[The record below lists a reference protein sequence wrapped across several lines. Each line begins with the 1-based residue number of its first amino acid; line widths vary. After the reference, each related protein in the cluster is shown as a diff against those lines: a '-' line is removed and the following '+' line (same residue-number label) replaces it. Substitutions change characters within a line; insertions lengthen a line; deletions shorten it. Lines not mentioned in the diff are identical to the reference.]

1 MSTTFHLV
9 RHGLKERRIG
19 DVPLTSE
26 GVLQAEATA
35 LHFAKATSLITKIL
49 TSPLRR
55 AQETA
60 SMIARH
66 TRSHITEDPRLRE
79 RANWGDC
86 PDQSFEEFITMWDR
100 CTSDPDYIPPVG
112 DSAKQAGE
120 RLASLLTE
128 LANEEPENSNII
140 VVAHGGLITDFLV
153 QTFTEGELNVWHSN
167 FIAMQNQLIPECS
180 ITTLIHD
187 QSNYTI
193 GAFAST
199 VHLDSNYEN
208 GVT

>member
-1 MSTTFHLV
+1 MSPSLPKGF
-9 RHGLKERRIG
+9 
-19 DVPLTSE
+19 S
-26 GVLQAEATA
+26 QAEATA
-35 LHFAKATSLITKIL
+35 LHFAKATSPITRSLPAHFDEPKK
-49 TSPLRR
+49 PP
-55 AQETA
+55 

-66 TRSHITEDPRLRE
+66 THSHTTEDPRLRE

-86 PDQSFEEFITMWDR
+86 PDQSFEEFIAMWDR

-140 VVAHGGLITDFLV
+140 VVTHGGLITDFLV
-153 QTFTEGELNVWHSN
+153 QTFSERELNVWHSD
-167 FIAMQNQLIPECS
+167 FIAMQTQLIPECS

-187 QSNYTI
+187 QGNYTI
-193 GAFAST
+193 EAFAST
-199 VHLDSNYEN
+199 VHLDSNY
-208 GVT
+208 VK

>member
-19 DVPLTSE
+19 DVSLTFQ
-26 GVLQAEATA
+26 GALQAEATA
-35 LHFAKATSLITKIL
+35 LHFARAPFPVTKIL

-55 AQETA
+55 ARETA
-60 SMIARH
+60 SMIAHH
-66 TRSHITEDPRLRE
+66 TQSHITEDSRLRE

-86 PDQSFEEFITMWDR
+86 PDQSFEEFIAMWDR

-153 QTFTEGELNVWHSN
+153 QTFTEGELNVWHSD

-187 QSNYTI
+187 QGKYTI
-193 GAFAST
+193 EAFAST
-199 VHLDSNYEN
+199 EHLDSNDVKE
-208 GVT
+208 

>member
-35 LHFAKATSLITKIL
+35 LHFARAAFNVTKIL

-60 SMIARH
+60 GSIARLTH
-66 TRSHITEDPRLRE
+66 AHITEDPRLRE

-86 PDQSFEEFITMWDR
+86 PDQSFEEFIAMWDR

-128 LANEEPENSNII
+128 LANDEPENRNII

-153 QTFTEGELNVWHSN
+153 QTFTERELNIWHSD
-167 FIAMQNQLIPECS
+167 FITMQNQLISECS

-187 QSNYTI
+187 QGKYTI
-193 GAFAST
+193 EAFAST
-199 VHLDSNYEN
+199 EHLD
-208 GVT
+208 

>member
-9 RHGLKERRIG
+9 RHGLKERQIG
-19 DVPLTSE
+19 DVSLTSE
-26 GVLQAEATA
+26 GALQAEATA
-35 LHFAKATSLITKIL
+35 LHFARAAFPVTKIL

-66 TRSHITEDPRLRE
+66 THARITEDPRLRE

-86 PDQSFEEFITMWDR
+86 PDQSFEEFIAMWDR

-120 RLASLLTE
+120 RLASRLTE
-128 LANEEPENSNII
+128 LTNEEQENSNII
-140 VVAHGGLITDFLV
+140 VVTHGGLITDFLV
-153 QTFTEGELNVWHSN
+153 QTFTERELNVWHSD

-187 QSNYTI
+187 QGKYTI
-193 GAFAST
+193 KAFAST
-199 VHLDSNYEN
+199 AHLDSN
-208 GVT
+208 

>member
-26 GVLQAEATA
+26 GALQAEATA
-35 LHFAKATSLITKIL
+35 LHFARVALTVTKIL

-60 SMIARH
+60 NMIARH
-66 TRSHITEDPRLRE
+66 THAHITEDPRLRE

-86 PDQSFEEFITMWDR
+86 PDQSFEEFIAMWDR
-100 CTSDPDYIPPVG
+100 CTSDPVYIPPVG

-128 LANEEPENSNII
+128 LANEEQENSNII

-153 QTFTEGELNVWHSN
+153 QTFTERELNVLHSD

-187 QSNYTI
+187 QGNYTI
-193 GAFAST
+193 EAFAST
-199 VHLDSNYEN
+199 EHLELTDAQE
-208 GVT
+208 

>member
-1 MSTTFHLV
+1 MSTTYHLV

-19 DVPLTSE
+19 DVSLTSE

-35 LHFAKATSLITKIL
+35 LHFARATFPVTKIL

-60 SMIARH
+60 NMIARH
-66 TRSHITEDPRLRE
+66 THSHITEDPRLRE

-86 PDQSFEEFITMWDR
+86 PDQSFEEFIAMWDR
-100 CTSDPDYIPPVG
+100 CTSDPDYVPAVG

-120 RLASLLTE
+120 RLASLLTA

-153 QTFTEGELNVWHSN
+153 QTFSEGELNVWHSN

-180 ITTLIHD
+180 ITTLIYD
-187 QSNYTI
+187 QGNYTI
-193 GAFAST
+193 KAFAST
-199 VHLDSNYEN
+199 EHLDSNDVKE
-208 GVT
+208 

>member
-1 MSTTFHLV
+1 MSTTFQLV

-19 DVPLTSE
+19 DVPLNSE

-66 TRSHITEDPRLRE
+66 TRFHITEDPRLRE

-86 PDQSFEEFITMWDR
+86 PDQSFEEFIAMWDR
-100 CTSDPDYIPPVG
+100 CTSEPDYIPPVG

-140 VVAHGGLITDFLV
+140 VVTHGGLITDFLV
-153 QTFTEGELNVWHSN
+153 QTFTERELNVWHSD

-187 QSNYTI
+187 QGNYTI
-193 GAFAST
+193 KAFAST
-199 VHLDSNYEN
+199 VHLDSND
-208 GVT
+208 VKK

>member
-9 RHGLKERRIG
+9 RHGLKERQIG
-19 DVPLTSE
+19 DVSLTAE

-35 LHFAKATSLITKIL
+35 LHFAKATFHVTKIL

-55 AQETA
+55 ARETA

-66 TRSHITEDPRLRE
+66 THSHITEDPRLRE

-86 PDQSFEEFITMWDR
+86 PDQSFEEFIAMWDR

-153 QTFTEGELNVWHSN
+153 QTFTEGELNVWHSD

-187 QSNYTI
+187 QGNYTI
-193 GAFAST
+193 KAFAST
-199 VHLDSNYEN
+199 EHLDSND
-208 GVT
+208 VKK

>member
-9 RHGLKERRIG
+9 RHGLKERQIG

-26 GVLQAEATA
+26 GILQAEATA
-35 LHFAKATSLITKIL
+35 LHFAKAAYPVTKIL

-60 SMIARH
+60 SMIARLTH
-66 TRSHITEDPRLRE
+66 AYITEDPRLRE

-86 PDQSFEEFITMWDR
+86 PKQSFEEFIAMWDR
-100 CTSDPDYIPPVG
+100 CTAYPDYIPPVG

-128 LANEEPENSNII
+128 LASEEPENRNII

-153 QTFTEGELNVWHSN
+153 QTFNERELNLWHSD

-187 QSNYTI
+187 QGNYTI
-193 GAFAST
+193 KAFAST
-199 VHLDSNYEN
+199 EHLRL
-208 GVT
+208 

>member
-26 GVLQAEATA
+26 GALQAEATA
-35 LHFAKATSLITKIL
+35 LHFARAAFPITKIL

-55 AQETA
+55 SQETA
-60 SMIARH
+60 SRIAYH
-66 TRSHITEDPRLRE
+66 TQSHIIIEPRLRE
-79 RANWGDC
+79 RANWGDS
-86 PDQSFEEFITMWDR
+86 PDQSFEEFIAMWDR

-128 LANEEPENSNII
+128 LANEEPENRNII

-153 QTFTEGELNVWHSN
+153 QTFTERQLNVWHSD

-187 QSNYTI
+187 QGNFTI
-193 GAFAST
+193 EAFAST
-199 VHLDSNYEN
+199 QHLASN
-208 GVT
+208 

>member
-26 GVLQAEATA
+26 GALQAEATA
-35 LHFAKATSLITKIL
+35 LYFAKATYPVTKIL

-66 TRSHITEDPRLRE
+66 THSHITEDPRLRE

-86 PDQSFEEFITMWDR
+86 PDQSFEEFIAMWDR
-100 CTSDPDYIPPVG
+100 CTSDPDYTPPVG
-112 DSAKQAGE
+112 DSAKRAGE
-120 RLASLLTE
+120 RLASLLTQ
-128 LANEEPENSNII
+128 LANEEQENSNII

-153 QTFTEGELNVWHSN
+153 QTFTERELNVWHSD

-187 QSNYTI
+187 QGNYTI
-193 GAFAST
+193 KAFAST
-199 VHLDSNYEN
+199 VHLYKLK
-208 GVT
+208 

>member
-26 GVLQAEATA
+26 GALQAEATA
-35 LHFAKATSLITKIL
+35 LHFARAAFPVARIL

-60 SMIARH
+60 SRIAYH
-66 TRSHITEDPRLRE
+66 TRSPITVDPRLRE

-86 PDQSFEEFITMWDR
+86 PDQSFEEFIAMWDR

-128 LANEEPENSNII
+128 LANEEQENRNII

-153 QTFTEGELNVWHSN
+153 QTFTERELNVLHSD

-187 QSNYTI
+187 QGNYTI
-193 GAFAST
+193 EAFAST
-199 VHLDSNYEN
+199 EHLNFNDVKE
-208 GVT
+208 

>member
-1 MSTTFHLV
+1 MSTTFQLV

-19 DVPLTSE
+19 DVPLTAE
-26 GVLQAEATA
+26 GVIQAEATA
-35 LHFAKATSLITKIL
+35 LHFAKATSPVTKIL

-66 TRSHITEDPRLRE
+66 THSHITEDPRLRE

-86 PDQSFEEFITMWDR
+86 PDQSFEEFIAMWDR
-100 CTSDPDYIPPVG
+100 CTSEPDYIPPVG

-153 QTFTEGELNVWHSN
+153 QTFTERELNVWHSD

-187 QSNYTI
+187 QGNYTI
-193 GAFAST
+193 KAFAST
-199 VHLDSNYEN
+199 VHLDSND
-208 GVT
+208 VKK

>member
-19 DVPLTSE
+19 DVSLTAE
-26 GVLQAEATA
+26 GALQAEATA
-35 LHFAKATSLITKIL
+35 LHFSKATFPVTKIL

-60 SMIARH
+60 NMIARH
-66 TRSHITEDPRLRE
+66 THSHITEDPRLRE

-86 PDQSFEEFITMWDR
+86 PDQSFEEFIAMWDR

-128 LANEEPENSNII
+128 LANEESENSNII
-140 VVAHGGLITDFLV
+140 VVAHGGLITDFMV
-153 QTFTEGELNVWHSN
+153 QTFIERELNVWHSD
-167 FIAMQNQLIPECS
+167 FITMQNQLIPKCS
-180 ITTLIHD
+180 ITTLIYD
-187 QSNYTI
+187 QGNYTI
-193 GAFAST
+193 EAFAST
-199 VHLDSNYEN
+199 EHLNFNDVKE
-208 GVT
+208 

>member
-26 GVLQAEATA
+26 GALQAEATA
-35 LHFAKATSLITKIL
+35 LHFARADFPITKIL

-55 AQETA
+55 SQETA

-66 TRSHITEDPRLRE
+66 THAHITEDPRLRE

-86 PDQSFEEFITMWDR
+86 PDQSFEEFIAMWDR

-128 LANEEPENSNII
+128 LANDEPENRNII
-140 VVAHGGLITDFLV
+140 VITHGGLITDFLV
-153 QTFTEGELNVWHSN
+153 QTFTERELNDWHPD
-167 FIAMQNQLIPECS
+167 FVAMQNQLIPECS

-187 QSNYTI
+187 QGKYTI
-193 GAFAST
+193 KAFAST
-199 VHLDSNYEN
+199 AHLDSN
-208 GVT
+208 

>member
-9 RHGLKERRIG
+9 RHGIKERRIG

-26 GVLQAEATA
+26 GSIQAEATA
-35 LHFAKATSLITKIL
+35 LHFARAAFPVTKIL

-60 SMIARH
+60 KTIARLTH
-66 TRSHITEDPRLRE
+66 AHVSEDPRLRE

-86 PDQSFEEFITMWDR
+86 PDQSFEEFIAMWDR

-128 LANEEPENSNII
+128 WANEGQENHNII
-140 VVAHGGLITDFLV
+140 VVAHGGLITDYLV
-153 QTFTEGELNVWHSN
+153 QTFTERELNVWHSD

-180 ITTLIHD
+180 ITTLIYD
-187 QSNYTI
+187 QGNYTI
-193 GAFAST
+193 KAFAST
-199 VHLDSNYEN
+199 EHLYKLK
-208 GVT
+208 